1 VLKLEPPAGRTEVF
15 SVLDVMGAERET
27 IAKVFEGES
36 PDDVVLRKR
45 EGTKLARVGG
55 AEGAAKV

>member
-1 VLKLEPPAGRTEVF
+1 M
-15 SVLDVMGAERET
+15 DVMGAERET
-27 IAKVFEGES
+27 IARVFEGES

-55 AEGAAKV
+55 LEVAGQV